1 MVKFENNENEND
13 NEKTDNVVEDPDP
26 YFVPIVSLPEVEV
39 SKLLEF
45 NFNIFFLLTLSSQK
59 VNKALKS
66 IPRKNAMWD
75 KGLFFKLP

>member
-39 SKLLEF
+39 SKNCLSSNSMF
-45 NFNIFFLLTLSSQK
+45 FRFFLTYTLLSQ
-59 VNKALKS
+59 N
-66 IPRKNAMWD
+66 IY
-75 KGLFFKLP
+75 

>member
-45 NFNIFFLLTLSSQK
+45 KFLFYLLHFCTK
-59 VNKALKS
+59 HHWA
-66 IPRKNAMWD
+66 
-75 KGLFFKLP
+75 

>member
-39 SKLLEF
+39 SKLFEF
-45 NFNIFFLLTLSSQK
+45 KFNVFSYLHFCHKTFIRSLG
-59 VNKALKS
+59 LKS
-66 IPRKNAMWD
+66 LW
-75 KGLFFKLP
+75 

>member
-39 SKLLEF
+39 SLLEF
-45 NFNIFFLLTLSSQK
+45 KFLFYLLHFCTKHFRSLG
-59 VNKALKS
+59 LKS
-66 IPRKNAMWD
+66 LVKAFD
-75 KGLFFKLP
+75 VLEKGFFF

>member
-45 NFNIFFLLTLSSQK
+45 KFLFYLLHFCTKHFRSLG
-59 VNKALKS
+59 LKS
-66 IPRKNAMWD
+66 LVKAFD
-75 KGLFFKLP
+75 VHVLEKGFFF